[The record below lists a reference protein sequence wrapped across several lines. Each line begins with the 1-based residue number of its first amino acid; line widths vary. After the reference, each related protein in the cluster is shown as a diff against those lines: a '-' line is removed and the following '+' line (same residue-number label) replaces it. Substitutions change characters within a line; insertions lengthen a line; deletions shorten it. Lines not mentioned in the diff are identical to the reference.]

1 MKLSKFQKKILLW
14 LGLGLLLRLLLMPL
28 FAHGDIIAVHK
39 RVEQIAQGRSLL
51 DFGILSVHGLELI
64 FAKISSFFVPCS
76 MLSGIQENFYNA
88 PFLNRM
94 LFFFKLPYL
103 LFELGYWA
111 LIWVIFKK
119 EDEEKISF

>member
-1 MKLSKFQKKILLW
+1 MKLNHFQKKFLFW
-14 LGLGLLLRLLLMPL
+14 LFLGLLVRFLLMPL
-28 FAHGDIIAVHK
+28 FAHGDIIAVHR
-39 RVEQIAQGRSLL
+39 RVEQIACQGRSLL

-76 MLSGIQENFYNA
+76 MLSGIQESFYNA

-103 LFELGYWA
+103 LFELTPP
-111 LIWVIFKK
+111 VKQK
-119 EDEEKISF
+119 